1 MLGQAVP
8 HPRHDNDD
16 DNNAMAKTKG
26 IKTIKPGSLKTKETS
41 PLQANKITT
50 HRTKKAASPAA
61 KRTTVAKFLALQRTG
76 DGEFCERT
84 LQKTQAL
91 KQSTKD
97 DDMRA
102 VIVQSDIPH
111 GSFKGQIS
119 HYFRQFGVLE
129 NVKPGCSKRTGQ
141 SYGYAY
147 MVFQH
152 YEVAK
157 IMAVD
162 MNGYLTFAKI
172 VKCSHSS

>member
-1 MLGQAVP
+1 
-8 HPRHDNDD
+8 
-16 DNNAMAKTKG
+16 
-26 IKTIKPGSLKTKETS
+26 
-41 PLQANKITT
+41 
-50 HRTKKAASPAA
+50 
-61 KRTTVAKFLALQRTG
+61 
-76 DGEFCERT
+76 
-84 LQKTQAL
+84 
-91 KQSTKD
+91 
-97 DDMRA
+97 MRA
-102 VIVQSDIPH
+102 VIVQSNIPH

-172 VKCSHSS
+172 VKCKVILPNMVTCSKARISGHTIAPN